1 MTHRLVGDVMTR
13 QVATVAEDTPF
24 KELAAMMTSRHVSA
38 LPVTTPDNHVTGLVS
53 EADLLPK
60 EEVKDDPGARRLPW
74 LRRWA
79 TRARSQG
86 RTARDVMTYPVIT
99 ISPGATVVEAA
110 RAMDRSHVR
119 RLPVVEPGGR
129 LAGIVSRGDLLRV
142 FVRPDQEI
150 EDEIRREVF
159 GEYLQAN
166 PSLVEVSVR
175 EGVVTLAGEV
185 ERKSMIRPA
194 VQLANSVD
202 GVVDVTDRLWFAEDD
217 TRPQP
222 PPGQVGYDKPD
233 TAWPGGH
240 PRM

>member
-24 KELAAMMTSRHVSA
+24 KDLAAMMTSRHVSA
-38 LPVTTPDNHVTGLVS
+38 LPVTTPDDHIAGLVS

-60 EEVKDDPGARRLPW
+60 EEVKDDPGARQLPW

-79 TRARSQG
+79 ARARGQG
-86 RTARDVMTYPVIT
+86 RTAADVMTYPVVT
-99 ISPGATVVEAA
+99 ISPVATVVEAA
-110 RAMDRSHVR
+110 RAMDRNHVK

-129 LAGIVSRGDLLRV
+129 LAGIVSRGDLIRV
-142 FVRPDQEI
+142 FVRPDREI
-150 EDEIRREVF
+150 GDEIRREVF

-166 PSLVEVSVR
+166 PSLVEVSVT
-175 EGVVTLAGEV
+175 EGVVTLAGELA
-185 ERKSMIRPA
+185 RKSMIRTA
-194 VQLANSVD
+194 VRMAASVD
-202 GVVDVTDRLWFAEDD
+202 GVVDVIDRLWFAEDD
-217 TRPQP
+217 TRPQL
-222 PPGQVGYDKPD
+222 PPGQEDYDKPD